1 MAVDRPLGQGP
12 VSVAEPSVEIEI
24 ANPESVSVETPDGG
38 MLIDFDP
45 QAGEEDVSH
54 DANLAEH
61 LEESDLRGVASELVS
76 AYQSDRESRSDWEGT
91 YINGLDLLGLK
102 HEDRT
107 VPWDGACGVFHP
119 LLTESV
125 VRFQAQAIQELFPAS
140 GPVKTTVVG
149 TLTSEKQEQADRVK
163 NYLNYLITERMTEY
177 RSETEKMLFSL
188 PLAGSA
194 FRKVYYDPNLGRPCS
209 MFVPAE
215 DFVVSYGAPD
225 LTTCERAT
233 HVMKRS
239 KNEVRKLQVS
249 GFYLDVE
256 LPSPSPDTGEIERK
270 YNELTGDSANYD
282 MDSRHTILEIQ
293 ADLDLPGF
301 EDTEKGEETGIAL
314 PYVVSI
320 DKSSRTV
327 LAIRRNWYEDDPL
340 KIKREHFVHYQYM
353 PGLGFYGF
361 GLIHL
366 IGGLAKSAT
375 SLLRQLVDAGT
386 LSNLPGGLKSRG
398 LRIKG
403 DDTPIMPGEFR
414 DVDVPGGTIRDNIS
428 FLPYKEPSNVL
439 YQMLGDIVE
448 EGRRFASA
456 ADVKVADMNAE
467 APVGTTLAL
476 LERQMKV
483 MSAVQARMHASMRKE
498 LRILSGVVHD
508 FGPTEY
514 PYEETDGEVTRED
527 FDDRVDI
534 IPVSD
539 PNAGTMA
546 QRIMQYQAALQLAV
560 QAPEMYDLPLLHR
573 QMLEVLG
580 IQDVDNIIP
589 SKEALDPVDP
599 VGENMAIINSKPV
612 KAFIYQD
619 HEAHI
624 QTHLAVVQ
632 DPKLLELLS
641 KSPNANVIEGAM
653 AAHLSEHLA
662 FQYRHEIEK
671 ELGVPLPPPEE
682 KLPEDIEYRLSQLVA
697 PAAAQ
702 LLDRDKKEAEM
713 EKRQEEA
720 EDPILQI
727 QRQELEIKRESAQG
741 KAQAE
746 MAKINLDREKLA
758 NKDQLDREKMSLQE
772 RIERAKLGARIAAE
786 NSKGELESRKIA
798 SKEEIEGV
806 KIGVDIAKDLMGE

>member
-1 MAVDRPLGQGP
+1 
-12 VSVAEPSVEIEI
+12 
-24 ANPESVSVETPDGG
+24 
-38 MLIDFDP
+38 
-45 QAGEEDVSH
+45 
-54 DANLAEH
+54 
-61 LEESDLRGVASELVS
+61 
-76 AYQSDRESRSDWEGT
+76 
-91 YINGLDLLGLK
+91 
-102 HEDRT
+102 
-107 VPWDGACGVFHP
+107 
-119 LLTESV
+119 
-125 VRFQAQAIQELFPAS
+125 
-140 GPVKTTVVG
+140 
-149 TLTSEKQEQADRVK
+149 
-163 NYLNYLITERMTEY
+163 
-177 RSETEKMLFSL
+177 
-188 PLAGSA
+188 
-194 FRKVYYDPNLGRPCS
+194 
-209 MFVPAE
+209 
-215 DFVVSYGAPD
+215 
-225 LTTCERAT
+225 
-233 HVMKRS
+233 
-239 KNEVRKLQVS
+239 
-249 GFYLDVE
+249 
-256 LPSPSPDTGEIERK
+256 
-270 YNELTGDSANYD
+270 
-282 MDSRHTILEIQ
+282 
-293 ADLDLPGF
+293 
-301 EDTEKGEETGIAL
+301 
-314 PYVVSI
+314 
-320 DKSSRTV
+320 
-327 LAIRRNWYEDDPL
+327 
-340 KIKREHFVHYQYM
+340 
-353 PGLGFYGF
+353 
-361 GLIHL
+361 
-366 IGGLAKSAT
+366 
-375 SLLRQLVDAGT
+375 
-386 LSNLPGGLKSRG
+386 
-398 LRIKG
+398 
-403 DDTPIMPGEFR
+403 
-414 DVDVPGGTIRDNIS
+414 
-428 FLPYKEPSNVL
+428 
-439 YQMLGDIVE
+439 
-448 EGRRFASA
+448 
-456 ADVKVADMNAE
+456 MNAE

-727 QRQELEIKRESAQG
+727 QRQELEIKRESAQA